1 MKTIPRLLNTTT
13 ATLALLL
20 AAASAPAVDFHVA
33 TAQELQ
39 NALTLA
45 AAHGESHS

>member
-1 MKTIPRLLNTTT
+1 MVGLLMP
-13 ATLALLL
+13 AFLLL
-20 AAASAPAVDFHVA
+20 AATAARAVDFHVT

-45 AAHGESHS
+45 AAHGESHA